1 MVDLIYHEAH
11 RTMMKLHNIVI
22 LTTFN
27 ADMFQGYQILF
38 IKARGDDIIIH
49 KPTKYKIIN
58 ITIINTNYKNPLV
71 FYSLIVD
78 FESEQ
83 TAAVK

>member
-1 MVDLIYHEAH
+1 MVDLRSHEAH

-22 LTTFN
+22 LTTFT

-49 KPTKYKIIN
+49 KPTKYKII
-58 ITIINTNYKNPLV
+58 
-71 FYSLIVD
+71 
-78 FESEQ
+78 
-83 TAAVK
+83 

>member
-1 MVDLIYHEAH
+1 MTRQFLVTSGPHGRFFEKTKENVNLGRVVDLRYHEAH

-38 IKARGDDIIIH
+38 IKAWGDDIIIH
-49 KPTKYKIIN
+49 KPTKLCK
-58 ITIINTNYKNPLV
+58 
-71 FYSLIVD
+71 
-78 FESEQ
+78 
-83 TAAVK
+83 